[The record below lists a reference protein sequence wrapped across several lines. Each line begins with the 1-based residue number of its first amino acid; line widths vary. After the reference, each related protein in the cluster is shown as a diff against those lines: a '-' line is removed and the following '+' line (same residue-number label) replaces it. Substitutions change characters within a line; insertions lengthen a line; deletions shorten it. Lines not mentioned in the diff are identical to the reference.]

1 MEKQNQ
7 ITNETPLLADDG
19 SLFNPGYCK
28 TNLYNYNREK
38 INASKWRIK
47 EWDFYQT
54 SDGEYMVQLN
64 FFNISIASAL
74 TAEIRNL
81 KTGEAYS
88 DMVVELFTANK
99 NGLDKNAEKP
109 SQIVYSRSGRSAVF
123 DVGLYSR
130 HLHFEGKSK
139 GKPFVI
145 DLTMEKQLRHES
157 ITIATPFKQKGRF
170 FYTQKLN
177 CMPTTGTVT
186 IGSETIKTFKA
197 DTAYTVLDWGRGVW
211 PYSNM
216 WYWAN
221 GSTRLNG
228 KLFGFELTWGF
239 GDESNATETAVFY
252 DGVCHKISAVHLEK
266 DPEIGENWMGDW
278 HFISDDGR
286 FDMTMKPYYDN
297 HTNMMVLNVVGMNT
311 HQVHGLWSG
320 KVTLDDGTVLE
331 IKEMYAFCEKVY
343 NKW

>member
-1 MEKQNQ
+1 MNRQNQ
-7 ITNETPLLADDG
+7 ITEQTPLLSENG
-19 SLFNPGYCK
+19 QLQNPGYCK
-28 TNLYNYNREK
+28 NNLFVYNKEN
-38 INASKWRIK
+38 ISASKWRVK

-81 KTGEAYS
+81 RTGEAYS
-88 DMVVELFTANK
+88 DMAIELFTPHK
-99 NGLDKNAEKP
+99 NQLDKNGDKP
-109 SQIVYSRSGRSAVF
+109 SHFEYSRSGRSAVF

-139 GKPFVI
+139 GKDFVI

-157 ITIATPFKQKGRF
+157 ITIATPFEKSGRF

-186 IGSETIKTFKA
+186 LGGETVTQFTPDKA
-197 DTAYTVLDWGRGVW
+197 FTVLDWGRGVW

-221 GSTRLNG
+221 GSTYLGG

-252 DGVCHKISAVHLEK
+252 DGVCHKIGAVHLEQ
-266 DPEIGENWMGDW
+266 DPEKIGWMKDW

-286 FDMTMKPYYDN
+286 LDLTMKPYYDN
-297 HTNMMVLNVVGMNT
+297 FTNMMVLNKVGMLT

-320 KVTLDDGTVLE
+320 NVTLDDGTVLE
-331 IKEMYAFCEKVY
+331 IKDMYAFCEKVY